1 MVFLLCTVNHIKV
14 QILGCNPN
22 QRLII
27 VSKDKKTE
35 NNYQMKTDDMS
46 RKKPITRNDK
56 IAISISA
63 QEFFKTFATLNQI
76 DKNAA
81 IKKNNNSRSNK
92 ERAFELKDIMVP
104 CPGNELTWCR
114 LQEENEPKRYLFK
127 GNSDDM
133 RRHGCSYTKNTNI
146 TRNLMSFNFD
156 KAILR
161 ATLTYAELGFLNEE
175 ILPINNL

>member
-63 QEFFKTFATLNQI
+63 QEFFKTLP
-76 DKNAA
+76 
-81 IKKNNNSRSNK
+81 
-92 ERAFELKDIMVP
+92 L
-104 CPGNELTWCR
+104 
-114 LQEENEPKRYLFK
+114 LF
-127 GNSDDM
+127 
-133 RRHGCSYTKNTNI
+133 
-146 TRNLMSFNFD
+146 
-156 KAILR
+156 
-161 ATLTYAELGFLNEE
+161 
-175 ILPINNL
+175 